1 MKRFEKKLLK
11 LTKIYE
17 AYENQTKTKSKLEIK
32 IKDLQNIIEDDKYNK
47 IINAFNNYKIKIFY
61 IFARTNRV
69 FIRINTT
76 PQNLLNLS
84 RSEKITHLNEIFKAY
99 ANYYNMELL
108 DIYEQISSLKLIL
121 TENEL
126 NEIIENINT
135 YKNYIINILS
145 YSHEIGIYSKQ
156 DKPKDLYYYDVF
168 KIPD

>member
-1 MKRFEKKLLK
+1 
-11 LTKIYE
+11 
-17 AYENQTKTKSKLEIK
+17 
-32 IKDLQNIIEDDKYNK
+32 
-47 IINAFNNYKIKIFY
+47 
-61 IFARTNRV
+61 
-69 FIRINTT
+69 
-76 PQNLLNLS
+76 
-84 RSEKITHLNEIFKAY
+84 
-99 ANYYNMELL
+99 MELL